1 MNTVEQESKQD
12 SPEARTIQWWAGL
25 KERKGDRA
33 RLCRART
40 LEQIYFIPAYHRLV
54 LTLKGSPWSHRERIA
69 LVAGVLAHIRTDE
82 RGTSFPARLARPRD
96 RGGSKPRFSGLRF
109 RRLIQHDRPDEVF
122 EPMIRAALQV
132 GPGAR
137 TAADVAGLAKD
148 LYWWN
153 DRTRHN
159 WAFAYYEAN
168 PGAE

>member
-1 MNTVEQESKQD
+1 MNSIEPALNQD
-12 SPEARTIQWWAGL
+12 SPEALTIKWWTGVQ
-25 KERKGDRA
+25 ERKGDRA
-33 RLCRART
+33 QLCRART
-40 LEQIYFIPAYHRLV
+40 LEQIYFVPAYHRLV
-54 LTLKGSPWSHRERIA
+54 LTLKGTPWSHRRRIA
-69 LVAGVLAHIRTDE
+69 LVAGVLAHIRTNE
-82 RGTSFPARLARPRD
+82 GGASFPARLARPRD

-122 EPMIRAALQV
+122 GPMIRAAHQV
-132 GPGAR
+132 GPGTR
-137 TAADVAGLAKD
+137 PAADITGLARD